1 VSIHRTEIIPFEPD
15 AVRTAEGKSESLLL
29 FSFLSFL
36 FCACSFPEVI
46 KNIGMNILINQQ
58 SRDIPDQC
66 SLEHLLT
73 QVLGI
78 PVAGLAVAVHE
89 TVVPSTDW
97 PAYILQPFDKVMLIR
112 ATQGG

>member
-1 VSIHRTEIIPFEPD
+1 MQLILPK
-15 AVRTAEGKSESLLL
+15 GKVKVFFYFHFFH
-29 FSFLSFL
+29 FSFV
-36 FCACSFPEVI
+36 ACSFPEVI
-46 KNIGMNILINQQ
+46 KNVGMNILINQQ

-66 SLEHLLT
+66 SLQQLLT

-89 TVVPSTDW
+89 TVIPSTDW
-97 PAYILQPFDKVMLIR
+97 PAYILQPSDKVMLIR

>member
-1 VSIHRTEIIPFEPD
+1 
-15 AVRTAEGKSESLLL
+15 
-29 FSFLSFL
+29 
-36 FCACSFPEVI
+36 
-46 KNIGMNILINQQ
+46 MNILINQQ

-78 PVAGLAVAVHE
+78 PVAGLAVAVDQ
-89 TVVPSTDW
+89 TVIPNTDW
-97 PAYILQPFDKVMLIR
+97 PAYFLKPADKVMLIR

>member
-1 VSIHRTEIIPFEPD
+1 
-15 AVRTAEGKSESLLL
+15 
-29 FSFLSFL
+29 
-36 FCACSFPEVI
+36 
-46 KNIGMNILINQQ
+46 MNILINQQ

-66 SLEHLLT
+66 SLEQLLT

-89 TVVPSTDW
+89 TVIPSTDW
-97 PAYILQPFDKVMLIR
+97 AAYIIQPSDKVMLIR

>member
-1 VSIHRTEIIPFEPD
+1 MQFVLPK
-15 AVRTAEGKSESLLL
+15 GKVKVFFYFHFFH
-29 FSFLSFL
+29 FSFA
-36 FCACSFPEVI
+36 ACSFPEVI
-46 KNIGMNILINQQ
+46 KNVGMNILINQQ

-89 TVVPSTDW
+89 TVIPSTDW
-97 PAYILQPFDKVMLIR
+97 PAYILQPADKVMLIR